1 MIFKIVRFW
10 AAVLLIS
17 LFIPAAADARI
28 DYTFSP
34 RLSVEG
40 LYNDNYYNREKNKDN
55 KERDKKDAFLIT
67 VSPGILLSL
76 LTKNTTLD
84 LDYNLNSKG
93 YFVAEEKDRYEYFN
107 QRGSGAFRANLSR
120 DFSILLRDEI
130 IKDEEISLLDETLT
144 REERRLEYIRNISGG
159 DLIYH
164 YGEGREIS
172 AGYLLTILDYFDNIV
187 DDNKRHDFKGHI
199 LHSFNIRNNVDI
211 SYRHSMVDYRRL
223 NDPGQVSRDDLYED
237 EIRGRYMY
245 NFTPRFSSGLNYG
258 YVEAHYDELSGM
270 PPIDYHVHD
279 AAIESI
285 YSISRY
291 LAADGRIGLSLREVY
306 GMDSANKDAWD
317 KGLIYRAGIKYTY
330 PSFTGMTSYE
340 GGYGSNYINPERLE
354 YYNYW
359 RLSGDLSYRFMRD
372 ALMLS
377 GHGYYMVNRY
387 PDSADSRRDH
397 IWNAGGG
404 ISYRVVD
411 WLLFSLEYNHTAR
424 NSNIHGL
431 HYVENTYL
439 ARFTINYKYST
450 LGKEKEQR
458 ERIKEEPI
466 RGERKNAE

>member
-1 MIFKIVRFW
+1 MIFNIARFW

-17 LFIPAAADARI
+17 FFIPAAADARI

-40 LYNDNYYNREKNKDN
+40 LYNDNYYNREKDYNMGSFKD
-55 KERDKKDAFLIT
+55 DALLTT

-76 LTKNTTLD
+76 ITKNTTLD
-84 LDYNLNSKG
+84 LDYSLNSRG
-93 YFVAEEKDRYEYFN
+93 YFIERAEDRFEYFN
-107 QRGSGAFRANLSR
+107 QRGSGIFRANLSR

-159 DLIYH
+159 DLIYR

-172 AGYLLTILDYFDNIV
+172 TGYLLTILDYFDNLV
-187 DDNKRHDFKGHI
+187 DDNKRHDFRGHI
-199 LHSFNIRNNVDI
+199 LHSFNIRNNVDL
-211 SYRHSMVDYRRL
+211 SYRHSIVDYRRL

-258 YVEAHYDELSGM
+258 YMEVHYDELSGM

-279 AAIESI
+279 AAIESM

-291 LAADGRIGLSLREVY
+291 LIADGRIGLFLREVY
-306 GMDSANKDAWD
+306 GMDSANEDARD

-330 PSFTGMTSYE
+330 PSFTGMTAYE
-340 GGYGSNYINPERLE
+340 GGYGSNFINPERLE

-359 RLSGDLSYRFMRD
+359 KLSGDLSYRFMRD
-372 ALMLS
+372 ALMLT

-387 PDSADSRRDH
+387 PDSPNSRRDH

-439 ARFTINYKYST
+439 ARFTISYKYST